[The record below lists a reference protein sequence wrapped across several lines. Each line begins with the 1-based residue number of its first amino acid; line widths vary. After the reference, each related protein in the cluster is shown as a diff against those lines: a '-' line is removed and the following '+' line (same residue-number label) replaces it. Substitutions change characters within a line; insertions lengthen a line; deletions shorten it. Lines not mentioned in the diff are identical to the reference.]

1 MKLLIVNSHLETG
14 GIRQSLLNLLSNI
27 SDLDI
32 DIDLQLLKYDPS
44 ALKDESLKTVSL
56 CPPIR
61 VLNAYNTPFT
71 KQNNNMDRIIKSF
84 FWMISKVFGKRFTMG
99 MLMKFVPK
107 SKKYDIAISFSN
119 DIWAA
124 HVGGFNGGCNDYV
137 LKRVDA
143 NKKIGWV
150 HNDPHRL
157 GFTKQICT
165 DTYKEFQLIVNVSNA
180 CKDMFDFIIPEYT
193 QKSKVVYNMLD
204 IDRISMLSQNGNPF
218 DKSNFHIVTVA
229 RLDNQQKCIDRI
241 IYCCEKLKKEG
252 FKNFKWHII
261 GDGPDKDLLN
271 TLSKERGTQ
280 DVIIFEGQ
288 KDNPFPYMKYADVF
302 VLVSD
307 YEAFGMVVMESLS
320 LGTPVICTNYPAS
333 QELIVREG
341 NGIITDISVEGIFSA
356 VSRVLKNPEI
366 LKKMRDYISMNS
378 INNEISLKQFKEVIS
393 GE

>member
-44 ALKDESLKTVSL
+44 ILKDESLKTVSL

-150 HNDPHRL
+150 HNDPYRL

-241 IYCCEKLKKEG
+241 IYCCEKLKNEG